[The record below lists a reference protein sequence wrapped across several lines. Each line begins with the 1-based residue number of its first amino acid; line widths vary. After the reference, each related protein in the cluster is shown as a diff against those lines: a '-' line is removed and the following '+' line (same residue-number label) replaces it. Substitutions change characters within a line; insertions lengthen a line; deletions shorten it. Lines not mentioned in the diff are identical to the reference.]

1 MRGTVTGRTLSVMR
15 TSRSSLLIVP
25 LLAATACA
33 SSGAADTLGA
43 RGDVAPTQP
52 RATATTPP
60 SWTGY
65 HGGGAHLGYSSTTP
79 AVTTLRRPWTR
90 PLDGKVYGSP
100 LVIGNRV
107 IAATENNTVY
117 ALDRSTGR
125 VLWSRHLATPARLS
139 HLPCGNI
146 DPLGITG
153 TPVFDP
159 ATQRIFAVTTAASG
173 SSLAHLLWG
182 LDVSTGRTGVRV
194 SADVPGQNALVENQ
208 RGALAL
214 SRGRVLIPY
223 GGHAGDCGNY
233 HGYLVST
240 TTAGTDKR
248 IFRTGTQREAGMW
261 QAAGA
266 AVNPTTGTA
275 YVVSGNGS
283 ATSGAWDGSD
293 SVNAVD
299 PVRATRLSYFAPR
312 GWAQENAVDADLGSS
327 GVALLSNGNLWIQ
340 GKTSTGYVLSQT
352 ALGGIG
358 GQRRTITGACAK
370 QFGGPAVHGT
380 VVYAPCTD
388 GVRRI
393 NTTAT
398 QPLGWKAPSNLTG
411 SPVVGGGAV
420 FVLDPSGGT
429 LSALSES
436 TGRLISRVPVGVTT
450 RFATP
455 ALSGSM
461 LFVPTLTGISAVSG
475 A

>member
-1 MRGTVTGRTLSVMR
+1 MR
-15 TSRSSLLIVP
+15 TSRSSFLIVP

-79 AVTTLRRPWTR
+79 AVTTLRRAWTHA
-90 PLDGKVYGSP
+90 LDGKVYGSP

-117 ALDRSTGR
+117 ALDRSTGK
-125 VLWSRHLATPARLS
+125 VLWSRHLAIPARLS

-173 SSLAHLLWG
+173 GSLAHRLWG
-182 LDVSTGRTGVRV
+182 LALATGNPEVRGV
-194 SADVPGQNALVENQ
+194 SADVPGQDPLVENQ

-223 GGHAGDCGNY
+223 GGHAGDCGSY

-283 ATSGAWDGSD
+283 ATTGPWDGSNVV
-293 SVNAVD
+293 SAVD
-299 PVRATRLSYFAPR
+299 PVRAIRLALFVPR
-312 GWAQENAVDADLGSS
+312 DWQEENRTDSDLGSS

-340 GKTSTGYVLSQT
+340 GKTSTGYVLSQKT
-352 ALGGIG
+352 LGAPGAYSYK
-358 GQRRTITGACAK
+358 RKITGACAK

-380 VVYAPCTD
+380 IVYAPCTD

-461 LFVPTLTGISAVSG
+461 LFVPTQTGISAVSG

>member
-1 MRGTVTGRTLSVMR
+1 MR
-15 TSRSSLLIVP
+15 P
-25 LLAATACA
+25 LLTAVLVPVLLASCALSGGPQSFGSDIAA
-33 SSGAADTLGA
+33 S
-43 RGDVAPTQP
+43 QP
-52 RATATTPP
+52 RATSTTPP

-65 HGGGAHLGYSSTTP
+65 HGGYTHAGYSAATP
-79 AVTTLRRPWTR
+79 AVTALRRPWTR
-90 PLDGKVYGSP
+90 ALDGKVYASP
-100 LVIGNRV
+100 LVVGNRV
-107 IAATENNTVY
+107 VAATENNTVF

-125 VLWSRHLATPARLS
+125 ILWSRHLATPVRLS
-139 HLPCGNI
+139 QLPCGNI

-153 TPVFDP
+153 TPVYDA
-159 ATQRIFAVTTAASG
+159 ATQRVFAVTTAASG
-173 SSLAHLLWG
+173 SSLTHVLWG
-182 LDVSTGRTGVRV
+182 LDVSSGRTEVRTTV
-194 SADVPGQNALVENQ
+194 DVAGQDPLVENQ

-233 HGYLVST
+233 HGYLVSLT
-240 TTAGTDKR
+240 TGGADKR
-248 IFRTGTQREAGMW
+248 SYRTGTQREAGMW
-261 QAAGA
+261 QTAGP
-266 AVNPTTGTA
+266 AVNTSTGTA

-283 ATSGAWDGSD
+283 ATTGAWDGG
-293 SVNAVD
+293 NAVSAVN
-299 PVRATRLSYFAPR
+299 PTTMARLSYFTPAD
-312 GWAQENAVDADLGSS
+312 WAYQNRVDADLGSS
-327 GVALLSNGNLWIQ
+327 GVGLLSNGNLWIQ
-340 GKTSTGYVLSQT
+340 GKTSTGYVLSQK

-358 GQRRTITGACAK
+358 HPLRVVKGACAE

-393 NTTAT
+393 NTTVSS
-398 QPLGWKAPSNLTG
+398 PLSWKAPSNLTG

-429 LSALSES
+429 LSALREYN
-436 TGRLISRVPVGVTT
+436 GHLLSRVSVGMTT

-461 LFVPTLTGISAVSG
+461 LFVPTLTGISAVGG